1 MMKNASLAARLFV
14 AAALWS
20 AVVLAIAGFVLASI
34 YRSSLEQNFDE
45 RLGIYL
51 KALVAELVR
60 HDEDWSTLAL
70 GEPRFDLPLSGWYWQ
85 IATPDGKPVRVSRSL
100 FDRSLPLL
108 IASDPDKDQAPTRE
122 AYVDGPDG
130 GELRQVERVI
140 DLGDEGRFVVAV
152 AADAGSIADDVQS
165 FDTTILIAF
174 LLLGVG
180 LVAAATLQIAYGLRP
195 LGRISRDIAAI
206 RAGRAERISQAAPR
220 EIAPLAREINDLLE
234 SNKGIVERA
243 RTGVGNLAHGLKTPL
258 SVIAN
263 EAAAASGPFAEKVRE
278 QVEIMR
284 QQIDHHLRRAR
295 IAAGVPAVVGVTE
308 VGPVVEALARTMEK
322 IHGERCLTLNLRL
335 TPARF
340 RGERQDLEEMVGNLV
355 DNACKWANEQVS
367 IEVAAAAGET
377 DRRPAFSIV
386 VDDDGPG
393 LPAAEREAVAQ
404 RGKRLDE
411 TKPGSGVGL
420 AIVSDLAA
428 LYGGTQTLAVAPAG
442 GLRTALSLPAA

>member
-1 MMKNASLAARLFV
+1 MRNASLASRLFL

-20 AVVLAIAGFVLASI
+20 AVVLAVAGFLLASI
-34 YRSSLEQNFDE
+34 YRGSLEQNFDE

-60 HDEDWSTLAL
+60 RDEDWSTLAL

-100 FDRSLPLL
+100 FDKSLPLL

-130 GELRQVERVI
+130 GDLRQVERVI
-140 DLGDEGRFVVAV
+140 DLGDQGRFVVAV
-152 AADAGSIADDVQS
+152 AADSGSIADELQS

-180 LVAAATLQIAYGLRP
+180 LVGATTLQIAYGLRP
-195 LGRISRDIAAI
+195 LARISRDIAAI
-206 RAGRAERISQAAPR
+206 RAGTAERISQAAPR

-234 SNKGIVERA
+234 SNTGIVERA

-258 SVIAN
+258 SVVAN
-263 EAAAASGPFAEKVRE
+263 EAAAARGPLAEKVGE

-295 IAAGVPAVVGVTE
+295 IAAGVPVVSGVTE
-308 VGPVVEALARTMEK
+308 VGPVIEALARTMK
-322 IHGERCLTLNLRL
+322 KVHGERCLRL
-335 TPARF
+335 DVKLQPARF

-355 DNACKWANEQVS
+355 DNACKWAVGRVS
-367 IEVAAAAGET
+367 IEVAAEGGA
-377 DRRPAFSIV
+377 DPRRGLSII

-393 LPAAEREAVAQ
+393 LPAAQREAVAR
-404 RGKRLDE
+404 RGERLDE
-411 TKPGSGVGL
+411 TKPGSGLGL

-428 LYGGTQTLAVAPAG
+428 LYGGTLTLAVAPAG
-442 GLRTALSLPAA
+442 GLRTALSLPSA